1 MTKSCFRW
9 PKSLR
14 KASGCHN
21 FLSSNSADLQ
31 TRTGWPLIHWSW
43 NILMLFSCL
52 GSSSNN
58 NLPPQSHWW
67 GAVCFLWSRWH
78 ETCCGGWILASE
90 NYKNIFTSVGKKL
103 NFTSFFP
110 SIYKSKRRQK
120 SREIHEEFN
129 FTNFFLPHTLW
140 QFFI

>member
-1 MTKSCFRW
+1 MNVLWNWLISRQNSKTGSSNLPFQKVCKLALGTVFPVKQLTKSCFRW

-90 NYKNIFTSVGKKL
+90 NYKDIFTSV
-103 NFTSFFP
+103 
-110 SIYKSKRRQK
+110 
-120 SREIHEEFN
+120 
-129 FTNFFLPHTLW
+129 
-140 QFFI
+140 